1 MKIKVIIIGL
11 IVVASSCSK
20 GQQSEQ
26 VESSIEIDNSVLP
39 SNNITFKNQLGIN
52 GFEWD
57 FFDADN
63 SIISAGRMNV
73 INSFGGFRHYMDWEK
88 IESNEGQYT
97 FNPVHSGGWNYDLIY
112 ERCKTD
118 GIEMLACLKNSPPW
132 LVSTYPGDQRDA
144 ENVPAPYGLPRTD
157 PASYIKQAKAGFQF
171 AARYGHNTN
180 VDPKL
185 VTVNPNK
192 RWPADPVN
200 QVKIGLGYINY
211 IECNNEPDKNWKGPK
226 AEQSAEEYAANMSAF
241 YDGNMGKLGN
251 NVGVKTADPTMK
263 VVMGGL
269 SVSTMDFVLKMIE
282 WCKKNRGYKADGS
295 VNLCFDI
302 INYHYYSNNGTTGIA
317 PEFSEAAKK
326 ADEYVAM
333 SKKNANSAEIWMT
346 EAGYDLNT
354 ASNQRAIKIGDKDAI
369 LTQADWML
377 RSALLY
383 GRHGVNKT
391 FFYMLDDVDINSTIQ
406 YSSSGFAVG
415 YVRRPVADYFV
426 QTKKLIGDFS
436 FYKNISNEP
445 IVDIYSL
452 KDRKIYVLYVPDQ
465 KGRTAQFT
473 LDLGGAKNGKVYTL
487 VAGADN
493 MTSKIIPTTNGKLD
507 MTLTE
512 TPIFVEAN

>member
-1 MKIKVIIIGL
+1 
-11 IVVASSCSK
+11 
-20 GQQSEQ
+20 
-26 VESSIEIDNSVLP
+26 
-39 SNNITFKNQLGIN
+39 
-52 GFEWD
+52 
-57 FFDADN
+57 
-63 SIISAGRMNV
+63 
-73 INSFGGFRHYMDWEK
+73 
-88 IESNEGQYT
+88 
-97 FNPVHSGGWNYDLIY
+97 
-112 ERCKTD
+112 
-118 GIEMLACLKNSPPW
+118 
-132 LVSTYPGDQRDA
+132 
-144 ENVPAPYGLPRTD
+144 
-157 PASYIKQAKAGFQF
+157 
-171 AARYGHNTN
+171 
-180 VDPKL
+180 
-185 VTVNPNK
+185 
-192 RWPADPVN
+192 
-200 QVKIGLGYINY
+200 
-211 IECNNEPDKNWKGPK
+211 
-226 AEQSAEEYAANMSAF
+226 MSAF

-251 NVGVKTADPTMK
+251 NVGVKTADPSMK

-269 SVSTMDFVLKMIE
+269 SVSTMDFVVKMIE

-333 SKKNANSAEIWMT
+333 SKKSANSAEIWMT
-346 EAGYDLNT
+346 EAGYDLNS
-354 ASNQRAIKIGDKDAI
+354 ASNQRAIKIGDKAAI

-415 YVRRPVADYFV
+415 HVRRPVADYFV
-426 QTKKLIGDFS
+426 QTKKLIGEFS
-436 FYKNISNEP
+436 FNKNISTDP

-465 KGRTAQFT
+465 KGRTAQYT
-473 LDLGGAKNGKVYTL
+473 LDLGTAKNGKVYML

-507 MTLTE
+507 ITLTE